1 MRVCS
6 VASVMLDSLQP
17 YGLSPAILPCP
28 YDSSGRPPGGGHGN
42 PLQYSCLKNRMGF
55 FLLFMSIFPNFSI
68 TNLYHLHNK
77 NNTVL

>member
-1 MRVCS
+1 MIKYILV
-6 VASVMLDSLQP
+6 LGNSLVVQWLILWTFGAEDM
-17 YGLSPAILPCP
+17 GLIPDWGTKIPHAKII
-28 YDSSGRPPGGGHGN
+28 YI
-42 PLQYSCLKNRMGF
+42 YGF